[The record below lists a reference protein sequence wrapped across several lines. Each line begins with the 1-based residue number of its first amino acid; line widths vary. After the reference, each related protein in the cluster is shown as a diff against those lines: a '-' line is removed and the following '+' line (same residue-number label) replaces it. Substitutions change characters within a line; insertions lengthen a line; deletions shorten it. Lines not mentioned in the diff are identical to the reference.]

1 MKTGVFFGIL
11 GIFYSFATPL
21 RAEDLPTMPLSYLT
35 QYAKSVVE
43 VKPGRLIKAEDR
55 MRWRPWVLRCAILN
69 TLLGE
74 NANSDTLNIYIS
86 DTYAVPGFAF
96 HQPQDKLLV
105 FISGT
110 DSIAT
115 LPDKIYHVVL
125 SGIYII
131 RGDTII
137 HPFQSENPGPYHY
150 FHASPTRVSF
160 YSEMYRQW
168 DASKELEK
176 AFSIKDP
183 ERSNQ
188 EVMEWVTRNDT
199 FPGNI
204 LPDNYDILQ
213 SALLH
218 VVNSNLWK
226 DAWKAILYYK
236 KRFPEY
242 SLSGQGYEGFTFAR
256 QDALDFLMNTALN
269 KAEKDEIRQ
278 EALLW
283 LNDYNLYWH
292 WERPNISPEQ
302 QRSMLKQLLPLLEP
316 VKSQSNLQY
325 HAMRLC
331 FTLSDPNDADRK
343 DRICRDAFP
352 ALIRLYQAHQLSTY
366 FERDL
371 DNFLQQH
378 LPEGD
383 WKK

>member
-43 VKPGRLIKAEDR
+43 VKPGRLIKSEDR
-55 MRWRPWVLRCAILN
+55 MRWRPWVLRCATLN

-74 NANSDTLNIYIS
+74 NPGKDSLNIYIS
-86 DTYAVPGFAF
+86 DTYAVSGFAF
-96 HQPQDKLLV
+96 QPQDKLLV
-105 FISGT
+105 FIAGT
-110 DSIAT
+110 DSIAA
-115 LPDKIYHVVL
+115 LPDLIYHLVL
-125 SGIYII
+125 SGIYIV
-131 RGDTII
+131 RNDTLIY
-137 HPFQSENPGPYHY
+137 PFQSENPGPYHY
-150 FHASPTRVSF
+150 FHAAPTRVQF
-160 YSEMYRQW
+160 YAEMARQW
-168 DASKELEK
+168 SAKTDLQAAIAITDPVQSNLE
-176 AFSIKDP
+176 IM
-183 ERSNQ
+183 Q
-188 EVMEWVTRNDT
+188 WVARNDT
-199 FPGNI
+199 FPGSI

-256 QDALDFLMNTALN
+256 QDALDFLMKTALN

-302 QRSMLKQLLPLLEP
+302 QRSMLKRLLPLLEP
-316 VKSQSNLQY
+316 QKTDNNLQY
-325 HAMRLC
+325 FVMRLC
-331 FTLSDPNDADRK
+331 FTLSDPYSATLK
-343 DRICRDAFP
+343 DRICKDAFP
-352 ALIRLYQAHQLSTY
+352 ALVRLYQAHTMNPY
-366 FERDL
+366 NERDL
-371 DNFLQQH
+371 AEFLSRH
-378 LPEGD
+378 LPENE